1 MRCLLPALLV
11 SFPQLA
17 FGSCVDVAAPSVP
30 RQMRTSVAAA
40 LAADA
45 GAAASDLMALSDGQG
60 LQPGQ
65 SSLNTICFPTFNP
78 TASITN
84 QTMADRYATDEAQR
98 VAEGIVEQ
106 QRQAAF
112 DAEIAANDLC
122 TAELA
127 EVISRVETR
136 RTTLRASVE
145 NQRVT
150 NNTTISSAANNVA
163 GVKAAMTT
171 LNNVT
176 AAEFGQTVDEI
187 ASLATKIAKCV
198 RARAR

>member
-1 MRCLLPALLV
+1 MPSAEAALVCRTVDYQQPRPWTQDEKNSLPTLSAQLMDTASGNTAILVSDHVSTATVCFETILDLATVLTENALLAQYV
-11 SFPQLA
+11 TFHQQL
-17 FGSCVDVAAPSVP
+17 D
-30 RQMRTSVAAA
+30 AAA
-40 LAADA
+40 QAEATRL
-45 GAAASDLMALSDGQG
+45 
-60 LQPGQ
+60 
-65 SSLNTICFPTFNP
+65 
-78 TASITN
+78 TAFET
-84 QTMADRYATDEAQR
+84 
-98 VAEGIVEQ
+98 
-106 QRQAAF
+106 
-112 DAEIAANDLC
+112 EIASNDLC

-145 NQRVT
+145 SQRVT

-176 AAEFGQTVDEI
+176 AAELGQTVDEI